1 MSYVIRPYSAADLEL
16 VLSVWESGNRQ
27 AHPFLS
33 NEFIKQI
40 REIIP
45 TDYLP
50 NADTWVAE
58 LDEHVVGFV
67 SLLGHEVG
75 ALFVDPS
82 YQSMGIGR
90 ALLDKASALHRTL
103 ELEVFCDNLNG
114 KRFYDL
120 YGFEVMCRKPHPET
134 GFPVYRLR
142 YNVAG

>member
-1 MSYVIRPYSAADLEL
+1 MSYVIRAYSDADQES

-33 NEFIKQI
+33 NEFIQQV

-58 LDEHVVGFV
+58 VDKQVVGFM

-75 ALFVDPS
+75 ALFVDPT
-82 YQSMGIGR
+82 YQGMGIGR
-90 ALLDKASALHRTL
+90 ALLDKPATLHRTL
-103 ELEVFCDNLNG
+103 ELEVFCDNLKG

-120 YGFEVMCRKPHPET
+120 YGFEVLCRKPHPET
-134 GFPVYRLR
+134 GFPVYRVR
-142 YNVAG
+142 YTVAE